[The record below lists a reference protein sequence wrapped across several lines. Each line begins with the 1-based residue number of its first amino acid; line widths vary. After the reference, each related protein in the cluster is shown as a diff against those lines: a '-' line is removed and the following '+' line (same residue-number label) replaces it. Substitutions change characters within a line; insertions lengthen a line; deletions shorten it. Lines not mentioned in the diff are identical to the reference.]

1 MINEITL
8 RKLDNLG
15 FGIDIDSL
23 ESYIID
29 YSNAVLVSD
38 LSRYEYNYKEARKL
52 LKELKP
58 TSQALTL
65 VPPQSLENDE
75 LDFFFTALGNER
87 APKVYG
93 QNDAKKINRIKNQMY
108 ADEKDTFDLVAI
120 AGCEGID
127 LSIVYDRGYLS
138 GIYAISEVHKQFD
151 YTEELFKHFA
161 KADMLYIERFARYSI
176 VELRAKATLLKD
188 KKIKTNVI
196 CDTMHR
202 LRTNI
207 DVEDITLIYTD
218 IFIKNDSKLQ
228 TYWNKLGYLT
238 SLGFKTPERAMLRN
252 IDREE
257 LNQAISTLA
266 NHMMNEK
273 ETDYIVDSTYIKKN
287 SDVSTPDF
295 IINYDINNIRS
306 DAVFESRVR
315 SITRDNLGQYINI
328 VSIDCNKNL
337 SIDKVYLDDVYK
349 LESDHIV
356 PNGKIKFRIVEGR
369 AVLYNENDD

>member
-1 MINEITL
+1 
-8 RKLDNLG
+8 
-15 FGIDIDSL
+15 
-23 ESYIID
+23 
-29 YSNAVLVSD
+29 
-38 LSRYEYNYKEARKL
+38 
-52 LKELKP
+52 
-58 TSQALTL
+58 
-65 VPPQSLENDE
+65 
-75 LDFFFTALGNER
+75 
-87 APKVYG
+87 
-93 QNDAKKINRIKNQMY
+93 
-108 ADEKDTFDLVAI
+108 
-120 AGCEGID
+120 
-127 LSIVYDRGYLS
+127 
-138 GIYAISEVHKQFD
+138 
-151 YTEELFKHFA
+151 
-161 KADMLYIERFARYSI
+161 
-176 VELRAKATLLKD
+176 
-188 KKIKTNVI
+188 
-196 CDTMHR
+196 MHR

>member
-161 KADMLYIERFARYSI
+161 KADMLYVERFARYSI

-196 CDTMHR
+196 CETMHR

-207 DVEDITLIYTD
+207 DVDDITLIYTD

-273 ETDYIVDSTYIKKN
+273 EADYIVDSTYIKKN

>member
-196 CDTMHR
+196 CETMHR

-238 SLGFKTPERAMLRN
+238 SLGFRTPERAMLRN

-369 AVLYNENDD
+369 AVLYN